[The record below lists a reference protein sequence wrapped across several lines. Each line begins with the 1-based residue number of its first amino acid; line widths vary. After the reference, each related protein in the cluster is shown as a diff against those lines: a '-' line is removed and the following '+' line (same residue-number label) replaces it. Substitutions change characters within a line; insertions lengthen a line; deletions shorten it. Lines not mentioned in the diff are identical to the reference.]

1 MYSNFPKRFKN
12 KKKNYQKTIKK
23 NLSVREIFVILN
35 QTFRITKTKFNNNIF
50 MISKIKIQNKSQK
63 RFYRMIK

>member
-50 MISKIKIQNKSQK
+50 MISKIKIQNKFQK